1 MVESPSLFC
10 RRRCPPGTA
19 LITAGRGWIPYKLL
33 LWGFVPSILLFFFLI
48 WDKVWE
54 DDSAVE
60 RPVLPAL
67 PGDWN

>member
-1 MVESPSLFC
+1 
-10 RRRCPPGTA
+10 